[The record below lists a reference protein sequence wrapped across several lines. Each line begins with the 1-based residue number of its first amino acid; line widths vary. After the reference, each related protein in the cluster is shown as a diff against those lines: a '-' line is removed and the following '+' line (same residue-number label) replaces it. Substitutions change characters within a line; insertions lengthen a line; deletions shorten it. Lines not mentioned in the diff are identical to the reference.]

1 MIGLSCW
8 VTRSDDLICR
18 LEERSLGNTERCF
31 LHTAYLPLTKR
42 FFINI
47 LRLEQYNV
55 VFMFIA
61 INMATCRGACSGAVR
76 TMQKQQTPDCSR
88 RVQGDVAI
96 MPPSH
101 SAHSPPV
108 YGTSSRFHILFPASI
123 IAYCI
128 RIRQRPMNFT

>member
-1 MIGLSCW
+1 MVIGLSCW

-96 MPPSH
+96 MPP
-101 SAHSPPV
+101 PTLPTRRP
-108 YGTSSRFHILFPASI
+108 YMGPARDFIFYSLRVLLPI
-123 IAYCI
+123 VFGSDKG
-128 RIRQRPMNFT
+128 R